1 MPTPNAFLF
10 DLGNVIAYFDFTP
23 FLDAV
28 KSRSKNADAD
38 FLKLI
43 GSEKIALENGQ
54 MDSETFIS
62 KAIEHTGYQGSRED
76 FIQSW
81 KNIFSPN
88 QAMIDTAHTLADHY
102 PLFALSNTNGLHMD
116 HLLATFPILDRFT
129 GAIYSHEVVLEKP
142 DPAIYHL
149 ATEKFSLTPAKTIY
163 IDDRPENAEAGRS
176 LGFIT
181 HQYDPQNHSAFLDF
195 LDSNNVKLP

>member
-1 MPTPNAFLF
+1 MPTPDAFLY

-23 FLDAV
+23 FLESIKA
-28 KSRSKNADAD
+28 RSKNPDAD
-38 FLKLI
+38 FLTLI

-62 KAIEHTGYQGSRED
+62 KAIEHADYQGTREE
-76 FIQSW
+76 FISAWQ
-81 KNIFSPN
+81 NIFSPN
-88 QAMIDTAHTLADHY
+88 QAMIDTANTLADHY
-102 PLFALSNTNGLHMD
+102 PLYALSNTNGLHMD

-129 GAIYSHEVVLEKP
+129 DAIYSHDVVLEKP

-149 ATEKFSLTPAKTIY
+149 AVSRFGIDPSKTIY
-163 IDDRPENAEAGRS
+163 IDDRPENAEAGTA

-181 HQYDPQNHSAFLDF
+181 HQYDPQNHAAFLDF